1 MATQLLTQQAYNK
14 FKSFK
19 SITDSEIYYHL
30 YSKAT
35 DVLLNVTHR
44 YFEKNEF
51 NNTTPDRQLAYLKAL
66 ACQIEYFY
74 ETGETT
80 TTGLNTTPQV
90 MDLGRTKVSMMAH
103 VNEEGTVIPKS
114 IICPDIYLYLEGFDF
129 TRGSDESCHLE

>member
-1 MATQLLTQQAYNK
+1 MAALLLSQQVYNN

-19 SITDSEIYYHL
+19 TIEDSEKYYHL

-35 DVLLNVTHR
+35 DVLLNITNR
-44 YFEKNEF
+44 YFEENEF
-51 NNTTPDRQLAYLKAL
+51 DDAEEQRQLAYLKAL

-80 TTGLNTTPQV
+80 TIGLNTTPQM
-90 MDLGRTKVSMMAH
+90 MDLGRTKVEMVTH
-103 VNEEGTVIPKS
+103 VNEEGTVVPKS

-129 TRGSDESCHLE
+129 TTGSGS